1 MNSWAA
7 STIVPPLDSAQTE
20 KVQDALN
27 GLTPAQLQWVS
38 GYVAGLAAAQH
49 TAQSA
54 VIQPAADPGG
64 TLTILYGSQTDNG
77 RGVAEKLAQ
86 SASGRGFAVKLESLA
101 DYKPANIKRESLV
114 SLVISTHGEGD
125 PPDDAELFHEFLL
138 SERAPQ
144 LKDLKFSVLALG
156 DSSYVNFCQ
165 TGRELDARLKEL
177 GAQQIVPIVE
187 CDLDYEEPASRWAE
201 DVLKTL
207 PDELASVV
215 EVPRLHAVKSI
226 ALYDKRRPFEAEILT
241 NQKITGAESSKD
253 VRHIELSLEGSGLS
267 YEPGD
272 SLAVIA
278 DNPPQLIEEL
288 LNTLGFSGD
297 EEVTIKDSTIPIRDA
312 LRTELEI
319 TAPSLGFL
327 KAYGELANSEDLA
340 ELREPEHQAELSEF
354 LDTRQIIDI
363 VREYPA
369 TLSPAEFAGS
379 LRKLMPRS
387 YSIASSP
394 MANPD
399 EVHLTVAAV
408 NYQAFGKEHWGA
420 ASTMLADRIAEGDRV
435 SVYVEPNTRFR
446 LPADGQTPVIMIG
459 PGTGV
464 APFRAFVEQRA
475 ELGATGKNWLFF
487 GDRTFHSD
495 FLYQLEWQRFLKRG
509 ILHRMEVAFSRDQ
522 ADKVYVQHRIEE
534 HAAEVW
540 AWLQQGAAIYV
551 CGDAKHMAGDVHD
564 ALINVLVSHGGYD
577 ANSAEN
583 YLKDLRRA
591 GRYQRDVY

>member
-1 MNSWAA
+1 MNSTAA
-7 STIVPPLDSAQTE
+7 STSAPPLDSAQTE

-38 GYVAGLAAAQH
+38 GYVAGLAAGQDAV
-49 TAQSA
+49 QSA
-54 VIQPAADPGG
+54 VAQPATDPGN
-64 TLTILYGSQTDNG
+64 TLTILYGSQTGNG
-77 RGVAEKLAQ
+77 RGVAEELGQ
-86 SASGRGFAVKLESLA
+86 GASRRGFAVKLVSLA

-138 SERAPQ
+138 SEKAPQ
-144 LKDLKFSVLALG
+144 LKNLKFSVLALG
-156 DSSYVNFCQ
+156 DSSYVNYCQ
-165 TGRELDARLKEL
+165 TGREFDARLKEL

-187 CDLDYEEPASRWAE
+187 CDLDYEEAAAQWAE
-201 DVLKTL
+201 VVLKTL
-207 PDELASVV
+207 PDELASVAK
-215 EVPRLHAVKSI
+215 VPRLHAVRPV
-226 ALYDKRRPFEAEILT
+226 ALFDKRRPFEAEVLT
-241 NQKITGAESSKD
+241 NQKITGAGSSKD
-253 VRHIELSLEGSGLS
+253 VRHIELSLEGSGLT

-288 LNTLGFSGD
+288 LSTLKFSGD
-297 EEVTIKDSTIPIRDA
+297 EDVRIKDSTIPIRRA
-312 LRTELEI
+312 FRTELEI
-319 TAPSLGFL
+319 TAPSIGFL
-327 KAYGELANSEDLA
+327 NAYAKLANSKDLA
-340 ELREPEHQAELSEF
+340 ELLERERQAELSDF

-369 TLSPAEFAGS
+369 TPGPAEFAAS

-387 YSIASSP
+387 YSIASSSL
-394 MANPD
+394 ANPD

-408 NYQAFGKEHWGA
+408 NYQAFGTEHWGA
-420 ASTMLADRIAEGDRV
+420 ASTMLVDRIAEGDKV
-435 SVYVEPNTRFR
+435 SVFLEPNPRFR
-446 LPADGQTPVIMIG
+446 LPADDRTPIIMIG

-464 APFRAFVEQRA
+464 APFRAFVEQRS

-487 GDRTFHSD
+487 GDRTFRSD

-509 ILHRMEVAFSRDQ
+509 LLHRMEVAFSRDQ